1 MLGKDTSLRFKPVY
15 KLEHGLDLASLKS
28 NIMVAGIICQIVR
41 KTIGP
46 YSVNKAI
53 LKKDGEVLITGDSFT
68 ILKNLKAEHPVARIL
83 IGMAKAQD
91 AIVGDGVAT
100 AVILAGELLRKAET
114 LMDQGLHPSTIL
126 KGYDLALK
134 RAIKRLEEIA
144 VPVKPSDK
152 DILRKSASTAI
163 NTKITSA
170 PETVNEFS
178 EIALELAERVVSEVT
193 GKPRTNIEDIKV
205 IKRRGGTLSD
215 SYVVDGYVIE
225 DREIVHPDM
234 PRRVENAKVALIRSM
249 ELKEISGSWWEA
261 AGKNMKIQ
269 VRAPQE
275 HEAFIEKRV
284 EIVKE
289 IVNKLISSGANVAL
303 VNKGIDEIVEH
314 YLARAEILAV
324 KRVLLP
330 DTNRIAKLTEASV
343 VSDIFNEDLT
353 SDKLGK
359 AEVIEEWKP
368 SEKENYIMVRG
379 CPAQGAS
386 SVIIRGGNEYAL
398 EEAERSLYDALYTIR
413 NIIEDPR
420 IIPGGG
426 ASEIELSRC
435 LGQYAQTFEGKEQ
448 LAILAYAEAIMIV
461 PQTLADNA
469 GLDPLQILT
478 ELKAKHSE
486 GMIWAGVNAIDGQID
501 DMQKIGIYDTLRV
514 KVHALNSATDVARI
528 VLRIDEILP
537 AKSHKKE
544 EGEPKPEKE
553 TGKEQLEAL
562 KKVYDLKL

>member
-1 MLGKDTSLRFKPVY
+1 
-15 KLEHGLDLASLKS
+15 
-28 NIMVAGIICQIVR
+28 
-41 KTIGP
+41 
-46 YSVNKAI
+46 
-53 LKKDGEVLITGDSFT
+53 
-68 ILKNLKAEHPVARIL
+68 
-83 IGMAKAQD
+83 
-91 AIVGDGVAT
+91 
-100 AVILAGELLRKAET
+100 
-114 LMDQGLHPSTIL
+114 
-126 KGYDLALK
+126 
-134 RAIKRLEEIA
+134 
-144 VPVKPSDK
+144 
-152 DILRKSASTAI
+152 
-163 NTKITSA
+163 
-170 PETVNEFS
+170 
-178 EIALELAERVVSEVT
+178 
-193 GKPRTNIEDIKV
+193 
-205 IKRRGGTLSD
+205 
-215 SYVVDGYVIE
+215 
-225 DREIVHPDM
+225 
-234 PRRVENAKVALIRSM
+234 
-249 ELKEISGSWWEA
+249 
-261 AGKNMKIQ
+261 
-269 VRAPQE
+269 
-275 HEAFIEKRV
+275 
-284 EIVKE
+284 
-289 IVNKLISSGANVAL
+289 
-303 VNKGIDEIVEH
+303 
-314 YLARAEILAV
+314 
-324 KRVLLP
+324 
-330 DTNRIAKLTEASV
+330 
-343 VSDIFNEDLT
+343 
-353 SDKLGK
+353 
-359 AEVIEEWKP
+359 
-368 SEKENYIMVRG
+368 MVRG